1 MRRENGNVER
11 SLFSLSLSLCL
22 SACLFLSLFL
32 FATCCKRFV
41 NVRVRSRARM
51 INERLLDS
59 FGMETGFEE
68 RSDVIV

>member
-1 MRRENGNVER
+1 M
-11 SLFSLSLSLCL
+11 
-22 SACLFLSLFL
+22 
-32 FATCCKRFV
+32 